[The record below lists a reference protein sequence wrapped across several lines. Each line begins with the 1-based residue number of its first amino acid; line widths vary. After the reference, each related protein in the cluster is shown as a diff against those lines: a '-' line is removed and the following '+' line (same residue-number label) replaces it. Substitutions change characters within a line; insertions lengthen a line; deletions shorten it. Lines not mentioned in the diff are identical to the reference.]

1 MKNLTFLLI
10 LTVSISCG
18 GGGSS
23 SSIASNNSPSS
34 NNTQQQNS
42 QPVSITYKTVPENIG
57 IFD

>member
-1 MKNLTFLLI
+1 MKYLTFLLI

-23 SSIASNNSPSS
+23 SSIASNNSTSS

>member
-1 MKNLTFLLI
+1 MKNLIFLLI

-18 GGGSS
+18 VGGSS
-23 SSIASNNSPSS
+23 SSIASNNSTPS

>member
-1 MKNLTFLLI
+1 MKNLIFLLI

-23 SSIASNNSPSS
+23 SSIASNNSTPS

-42 QPVSITYKTVPENIG
+42 QLVSITYKTVPENIG

>member
-10 LTVSISCG
+10 LTLSISCG

-23 SSIASNNSPSS
+23 SSIASNNSTPS

>member
-23 SSIASNNSPSS
+23 SSIASNNSTSS

>member
-10 LTVSISCG
+10 LSVSISCG

-23 SSIASNNSPSS
+23 SSIASNNSTPS
-34 NNTQQQNS
+34 NNAQQQNS

>member
-18 GGGSS
+18 GGGRS
-23 SSIASNNSPSS
+23 SSIASNNSTPS

>member
-23 SSIASNNSPSS
+23 SSIASNDSTPS

>member
-1 MKNLTFLLI
+1 MKNFTFLLI

-23 SSIASNNSPSS
+23 SSIASNNSTSS

>member
-23 SSIASNNSPSS
+23 SSIASNNSTPS

>member
-1 MKNLTFLLI
+1 MKNFTFLLI

-23 SSIASNNSPSS
+23 SSIASNNSTPS

>member
-23 SSIASNNSPSS
+23 SSIASN
-34 NNTQQQNS
+34 S

>member
-23 SSIASNNSPSS
+23 SSIASNNSTPS

-42 QPVSITYKTVPENIG
+42 QPVSISYKTVPENIG

>member
-23 SSIASNNSPSS
+23 SSIASNNSTPS
-34 NNTQQQNS
+34 NNAQQQNS

>member
-10 LTVSISCG
+10 LSVSISCG

-23 SSIASNNSPSS
+23 SSIASNNSTSS

>member
-1 MKNLTFLLI
+1 MKNLTFLLS

-23 SSIASNNSPSS
+23 SSIASNNSTPS

>member
-10 LTVSISCG
+10 LSVSISCG

-23 SSIASNNSPSS
+23 SSIASNNSTPS